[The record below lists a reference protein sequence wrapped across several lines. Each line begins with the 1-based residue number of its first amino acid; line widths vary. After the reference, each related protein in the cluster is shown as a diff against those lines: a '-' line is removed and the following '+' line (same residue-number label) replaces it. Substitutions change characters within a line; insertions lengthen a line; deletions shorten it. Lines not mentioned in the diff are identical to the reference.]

1 LNNVKNTP
9 EDVAKSPKKTLRLGE
24 YLVMIGLI
32 DKETLNKALNAQK
45 TSKKKLGEILM
56 DMGVA
61 DDVVIAKA
69 LAVRL
74 QIPYGRIDKVSIPD
88 DIISLVP
95 PELAEKYSVIPLRK
109 NGNRLLVAM
118 ANPLDLY
125 AIEDLRFYTQLPIDR
140 AVVPMGDVLTA
151 IDKHYPKPSL
161 GMNLGLEFGTGD
173 DDIEVVEKKKEK
185 ETPIRELQDLGDLP
199 PIVKFVNSVISDA
212 IKLKASDIH
221 VEPQEKSLA
230 VRYRIDGIM
239 REIMKADKI

>member
-1 LNNVKNTP
+1 LNNVKTTP
-9 EDVAKSPKKTLRLGE
+9 EDAAKSPKKTLRLGE

-45 TSKKKLGEILM
+45 SSKKKLGEILM

-74 QIPYGRIDKVSIPD
+74 KIPYGRIDKVSIPD

-151 IDKHYPKPSL
+151 IEKHYPKPEPRNESGIWNSERVMTTSKSL
-161 GMNLGLEFGTGD
+161 KGR
-173 DDIEVVEKKKEK
+173 KKKRHLSESFRTL
-185 ETPIRELQDLGDLP
+185 ETFP
-199 PIVKFVNSVISDA
+199 PLSNLSI
-212 IKLKASDIH
+212 
-221 VEPQEKSLA
+221 P
-230 VRYRIDGIM
+230 
-239 REIMKADKI
+239 